1 MLLRTAMYQQ
11 SLDQQRLVIWGK
23 PRLGCL
29 PTMGCHGESA
39 GGLFYSAHANRK
51 SLHTHTGDG
60 QKIQLQQ
67 RSGKLTRRGWYA
79 VRALAQSRT
88 TQIMSKVERAR
99 LKREERLQHRA
110 SGVASTGTTP
120 AVAAQRSEKRVCSQC
135 G

>member
-1 MLLRTAMYQQ
+1 MWIPNAAEDGVAPTEPRPVT
-11 SLDQQRLVIWGK
+11 WGK
-23 PRLGCL
+23 PHLGCL
-29 PTMGCHGESA
+29 PGQPGMVSRR
-39 GGLFYSAHANRK
+39 LFYSAHANRK

-99 LKREERLQHRA
+99 LKREERLQQRD